1 MQTAREE
8 SSIVIFG
15 ENLLRPERVTG
26 RKARKQ
32 VVSRGIVPI
41 PWWGRPKSNTAQY
54 SLKLMN
60 VERQNQD
67 TLYQMELDFDT
78 PSGEVRPHGSGEG
91 ANPTAAPSREQQA
104 FAAWR
109 EELNWEE
116 RILENIAHRY
126 NLEHAC
132 HRVKSNKG
140 APGIDGMT
148 VEEMERWLST
158 HMAELRE
165 QLLTGSYRP
174 QEVKGVSIPKPNGG
188 RRQLGIPTA
197 IDRLVQQA
205 FVQELTPILDPQMSE
220 SSYGFRPNRSAHQ
233 ALKAG
238 SAYVEQGYTV
248 AVDLD
253 LEKFFDKVNHDILM
267 SRLARRIKD
276 KRVLYYIRQML
287 KAGMMDNEGIKQKR
301 EQGTPQGGPLSPLL
315 ANVLLDELDR
325 ELESRG
331 LRFCRYADDCMIF
344 VRTIEAGERVLVS
357 ISHYIEEELKL
368 KVNRQKSKADKVWNC
383 VYLGYI
389 IGTGGRLRIAPA
401 SVKKLKAK
409 VRLITR
415 RNRPTPLHEVIAELT
430 PVVRGWTNYF
440 KLAAINRLCQELDE
454 WTRRKLRCLR
464 LKQCKHSKG
473 IRHFLES
480 IGCKRKLRSGMVA
493 MGTRWWR
500 MACSQPANICMDNAW
515 LRAEGYISFYQLLK
529 R

>member
-1 MQTAREE
+1 
-8 SSIVIFG
+8 
-15 ENLLRPERVTG
+15 
-26 RKARKQ
+26 
-32 VVSRGIVPI
+32 
-41 PWWGRPKSNTAQY
+41 
-54 SLKLMN
+54 MN

-67 TLYQMELDFDT
+67 TLYQLELDFDA
-78 PSGEVRPHGSGEG
+78 PAGEVRLNGSDRGGIPRKE
-91 ANPTAAPSREQQA
+91 PLQEQQA

-109 EELNWEE
+109 EELNWKE
-116 RILENIAHRY
+116 RILENVAHRY

-132 HRVKSNKG
+132 QRVKSNKG

-148 VEEMERWLST
+148 VEELERWLNT

-165 QLLTGSYRP
+165 HLLNGSYQP
-174 QEVKGVSIPKPNGG
+174 QEVKGVNIPKPNGG

-205 FVQELTPILDPQMSE
+205 FVQVLTPILDPQMSE

-238 SAYVEQGYTV
+238 SAYVEQGYKV

-315 ANVLLDELDR
+315 ANVILDDLDR
-325 ELESRG
+325 ELENRG
-331 LRFCRYADDCMIF
+331 LHFCRYADDCIIF
-344 VRTIEAGERVLVS
+344 VRTMEAGERVLVS
-357 ISHYIEEELKL
+357 ISRYIEEELKL
-368 KVNRQKSKADKVWNC
+368 KVNQQKSKVDKVWNC

-389 IGTGGRLRIAPA
+389 IGVEGKLRIAPA
-401 SVKKLKAK
+401 SVKKLKTK
-409 VRLITR
+409 IRIITR
-415 RNRPTPLHEVIAELT
+415 RTRPTPLREVISELI
-430 PVVRGWTNYF
+430 PVIRGWTNYF
-440 KLAAINRLCQELDE
+440 KLAAINKLCQELDE
-454 WTRRKLRCLR
+454 WTRRRLRCLR
-464 LKQCKHSKG
+464 LKQCKHPKG
-473 IRHFLES
+473 IRRFLENL
-480 IGCKRKLRSGMVA
+480 GAKRKLWSGIVA

-500 MACSQPANICMDNAW
+500 IARSQPANIIMDNAW

>member
-1 MQTAREE
+1 
-8 SSIVIFG
+8 
-15 ENLLRPERVTG
+15 
-26 RKARKQ
+26 
-32 VVSRGIVPI
+32 
-41 PWWGRPKSNTAQY
+41 
-54 SLKLMN
+54 MN
-60 VERQNQD
+60 VEKQNQD
-67 TLYQMELDFDT
+67 TLYQLELDFDA
-78 PSGEVRPHGSGEG
+78 PAGEVRLNGSDRGGIPRKE
-91 ANPTAAPSREQQA
+91 PLQEQQA

-109 EELNWEE
+109 EELNWKE
-116 RILENIAHRY
+116 RILENVAHRY

-132 HRVKSNKG
+132 QRVKSNKG

-148 VEEMERWLST
+148 VEELERWLNT

-165 QLLTGSYRP
+165 HLLNGSYQP

-205 FVQELTPILDPQMSE
+205 FVQVLTPILDPQMSE

-238 SAYVEQGYTV
+238 SAYVEQGYKV

-267 SRLARRIKD
+267 SKLARRIKD

-315 ANVLLDELDR
+315 ANVILDDLDR
-325 ELESRG
+325 ELENRG
-331 LRFCRYADDCMIF
+331 LHFCRYADDCIIF
-344 VRTIEAGERVLVS
+344 VRTMEAGERVLVS
-357 ISHYIEEELKL
+357 ISRYIEEELKL
-368 KVNRQKSKADKVWNC
+368 KVNQQKSKVDKVWNC

-389 IGTGGRLRIAPA
+389 IGVEGKLRIAPA
-401 SVKKLKAK
+401 SVKKLKTK
-409 VRLITR
+409 IRIITR
-415 RNRPTPLHEVIAELT
+415 RTRPTPLREVISELI
-430 PVVRGWTNYF
+430 PVIRGWTNYF
-440 KLAAINRLCQELDE
+440 KLAAINKLCQELDE
-454 WTRRKLRCLR
+454 WTRRRLRCLR
-464 LKQCKHSKG
+464 LKQCKHPKG
-473 IRHFLES
+473 IRRFLENL
-480 IGCKRKLRSGMVA
+480 GAKRKLWSGIVA

-500 MACSQPANICMDNAW
+500 IARSQPANIIMDNAW

>member
-1 MQTAREE
+1 
-8 SSIVIFG
+8 
-15 ENLLRPERVTG
+15 
-26 RKARKQ
+26 
-32 VVSRGIVPI
+32 
-41 PWWGRPKSNTAQY
+41 
-54 SLKLMN
+54 
-60 VERQNQD
+60 
-67 TLYQMELDFDT
+67 MEFDFDT
-78 PSGEVRPHGSGEG
+78 PSGEVRPLGSSEG
-91 ANPTAAPSREQQA
+91 ASPTAAPTREQQA

-116 RILENIAHRY
+116 RMLENIAHRY
-126 NLEHAC
+126 NLELAC
-132 HRVKSNKG
+132 QRVKSNKG

-148 VEEMERWLST
+148 VEELERWLGT

-165 QLLTGSYRP
+165 QLLNGSYQP
-174 QEVKGVSIPKPNGG
+174 QAVKGVSIPKPNGG

-238 SAYVEQGYTV
+238 SAYVEQGYKV

-253 LEKFFDKVNHDILM
+253 MEKFFDKVNHDILM

-276 KRVLYYIRQML
+276 KRVLCYIRRML

-315 ANVLLDELDR
+315 ANVLLDDLDR
-325 ELESRG
+325 ELENRG
-331 LRFCRYADDCMIF
+331 LHFCRYADDCMIF
-344 VRTIEAGERVLVS
+344 VRTMEAGERVLRS
-357 ISHYIEEELKL
+357 ISQYIEEELKL
-368 KVNRQKSKADKVWNC
+368 KVNRQKSKVDKVWNC

-389 IGTGGRLRIAPA
+389 IGVGGTLRIAPA
-401 SVKKLKAK
+401 SVKKLKG
-409 VRLITR
+409 RIRIITR
-415 RNRPTPLHEVIAELT
+415 RTRPTPLREVIAELI
-430 PVVRGWTNYF
+430 PVIRGWTNYF

-464 LKQCKHSKG
+464 LKQCKHSRG
-473 IRHFLES
+473 IRRLLES
-480 IGCKRKLRSGMVA
+480 IGGKRKLWSGIVA
-493 MGTRWWR
+493 MKCRWWR
-500 MACSQPANICMDNAW
+500 IACSQPAHICMDNAW
-515 LRAEGYISFYQLLK
+515 LRAEGYISFNQLLK

>member
-41 PWWGRPKSNTAQY
+41 PWWGRPKSNKAQN
-54 SLKLMN
+54 SLKLIN

-233 ALKAG
+233 AIKAG

-389 IGTGGRLRIAPA
+389 IGTGGLLRIAPA

-409 VRLITR
+409 VRMITR

-440 KLAAINRLCQELDE
+440 KLAAINKLCQELDE

-500 MACSQPANICMDNAW
+500 MACSQPANICMDNAR

>member
-1 MQTAREE
+1 
-8 SSIVIFG
+8 
-15 ENLLRPERVTG
+15 
-26 RKARKQ
+26 
-32 VVSRGIVPI
+32 
-41 PWWGRPKSNTAQY
+41 
-54 SLKLMN
+54 MN

-67 TLYQMELDFDT
+67 TLYQMEFDFDT
-78 PSGEVRPHGSGEG
+78 PSGEVRPLGSGEG
-91 ANPTAAPSREQQA
+91 ASPTAAPTREQQA

-132 HRVKSNKG
+132 QRVKSNKG

-148 VEEMERWLST
+148 VEELERWLNT

-165 QLLTGSYRP
+165 QLLNGSYQP
-174 QEVKGVSIPKPNGG
+174 QTVKGVSIPKPNGG

-220 SSYGFRPNRSAHQ
+220 SSYGFRPKRSAHQ

-238 SAYVEQGYTV
+238 SAYVENGYNI

-276 KRVLYYIRQML
+276 KRVLYYIRRML

-315 ANVLLDELDR
+315 ANVLLDDLDR
-325 ELESRG
+325 ELEGRG
-331 LRFCRYADDCMIF
+331 LHFCRYADDCMIF
-344 VRTIEAGERVLVS
+344 VRTMEAGERILRSVS
-357 ISHYIEEELKL
+357 QYIEKELKL
-368 KVNRQKSKADKVWNC
+368 KVNRQKSKVDKVWNC
-383 VYLGYI
+383 TYLGYI
-389 IGTGGRLRIAPA
+389 IGVEGKLRIAPA
-401 SVKKLKAK
+401 SVKKLKG
-409 VRLITR
+409 RIRIITR
-415 RNRPTPLHEVIAELT
+415 RNRPVPLREVIAELI

-440 KLAAINRLCQELDE
+440 KLAAINRLCQGLDE

-464 LKQCKHSKG
+464 LKQCKHPKG
-473 IRHFLES
+473 IRRFLES
-480 IGCKRKLRSGMVA
+480 IGVKQRMSEYIGS
-493 MGTRWWR
+493 MGRRWWWIS
-500 MACSQPANICMDNAW
+500 CSQPAHISMDNAW
-515 LRAEGYISFYQLLK
+515 LRAEGYISFNQLLK

>member
-1 MQTAREE
+1 
-8 SSIVIFG
+8 
-15 ENLLRPERVTG
+15 
-26 RKARKQ
+26 
-32 VVSRGIVPI
+32 
-41 PWWGRPKSNTAQY
+41 
-54 SLKLMN
+54 MN
-60 VERQNQD
+60 VEKQNQD
-67 TLYQMELDFDT
+67 TLYQLEFDFDT
-78 PSGEVRPHGSGEG
+78 PAGEVRLNGSDRGGIPRKE
-91 ANPTAAPSREQQA
+91 PLQEQQA
-104 FAAWR
+104 FAAWK

-132 HRVKSNKG
+132 QRVKSNKG

-148 VEEMERWLST
+148 VEELERWLNT

-165 QLLTGSYRP
+165 YLLNGSYQP

-205 FVQELTPILDPQMSE
+205 FVQVLTPILDPQMSE

-238 SAYVEQGYTV
+238 SAYVEQGYKV

-267 SRLARRIKD
+267 SKLARRIKD

-315 ANVLLDELDR
+315 ANVLLDDLDR
-325 ELESRG
+325 ELEKRG
-331 LRFCRYADDCMIF
+331 LHFCRYADDCIIF
-344 VRTIEAGERVLVS
+344 VRTMEAGERVLVS
-357 ISHYIEEELKL
+357 ISRYIEEELKL
-368 KVNRQKSKADKVWNC
+368 KVNQQKSKVDKVWNC

-389 IGTGGRLRIAPA
+389 IGVEGKLRIAPA

-409 VRLITR
+409 IRIITR
-415 RNRPTPLHEVIAELT
+415 RTRPTPLREVISELI
-430 PVVRGWTNYF
+430 PVIRGWTNYF
-440 KLAAINRLCQELDE
+440 KLAAINKLCQELDE
-454 WTRRKLRCLR
+454 WTRRRLRCLR
-464 LKQCKHSKG
+464 LKQCKHPKG
-473 IRHFLES
+473 IRRFLENL
-480 IGCKRKLRSGMVA
+480 GAKRKLWSGIVA

-500 MACSQPANICMDNAW
+500 IARSQPANIIMNNAW
-515 LRAEGYISFYQLLK
+515 LRTEGYISFYQLLK

>member
-1 MQTAREE
+1 
-8 SSIVIFG
+8 
-15 ENLLRPERVTG
+15 
-26 RKARKQ
+26 
-32 VVSRGIVPI
+32 
-41 PWWGRPKSNTAQY
+41 
-54 SLKLMN
+54 MN

-67 TLYQMELDFDT
+67 TLYQLEFDFDT
-78 PSGEVRPHGSGEG
+78 PAGEVRLNGSDRGGIPRKE
-91 ANPTAAPSREQQA
+91 PLQEQQA
-104 FAAWR
+104 FAAWK

-148 VEEMERWLST
+148 VEELERWLNT

-165 QLLTGSYRP
+165 HLLNGSYQP

-205 FVQELTPILDPQMSE
+205 FVQVLTPILDPQMSE

-238 SAYVEQGYTV
+238 SAYVEQGYKV

-315 ANVLLDELDR
+315 ANVLLDDLDR
-325 ELESRG
+325 ELEKRG
-331 LRFCRYADDCMIF
+331 LHFCRYADDCIIF
-344 VRTIEAGERVLVS
+344 VRTMEAGERVLVS
-357 ISHYIEEELKL
+357 ISRYIEEELKL
-368 KVNRQKSKADKVWNC
+368 KVNQQKSKVDKVWNC
-383 VYLGYI
+383 IYLGYI
-389 IGTGGRLRIAPA
+389 IGVEGKLRIAPA

-409 VRLITR
+409 VRLITS
-415 RNRPTPLHEVIAELT
+415 RNRPTPLREVISELI
-430 PVVRGWTNYF
+430 PVIRGWTNYF
-440 KLAAINRLCQELDE
+440 KLAAINKLCQELDE
-454 WTRRKLRCLR
+454 WTRRRLRCLR
-464 LKQCKHSKG
+464 LKQCKHPKG
-473 IRHFLES
+473 IRRFLENL
-480 IGCKRKLRSGMVA
+480 GAKRKLWSGIVA

-500 MACSQPANICMDNAW
+500 IARSQPANIIMNNAW

>member
-41 PWWGRPKSNTAQY
+41 PWWGRPKSNKAQN
-54 SLKLMN
+54 SLKLIN

-233 ALKAG
+233 AIKAG

-389 IGTGGRLRIAPA
+389 IGTGGLLRIAPA

-409 VRLITR
+409 VRMITR

-440 KLAAINRLCQELDE
+440 KLAAINKLCQELDE

-493 MGTRWWR
+493 MGTRWRR

>member
-1 MQTAREE
+1 
-8 SSIVIFG
+8 
-15 ENLLRPERVTG
+15 
-26 RKARKQ
+26 
-32 VVSRGIVPI
+32 
-41 PWWGRPKSNTAQY
+41 
-54 SLKLMN
+54 MN
-60 VERQNQD
+60 VERQSRD
-67 TLYQMELDFDT
+67 TLYQMEFNFDT
-78 PSGEVRPHGSGEG
+78 PSGEVRPLGSSEG
-91 ANPTAAPSREQQA
+91 AIPTAAPTREQQA

-109 EELNWEE
+109 EELNREE

-132 HRVKSNKG
+132 QRVKSNKG

-148 VEEMERWLST
+148 VEEMERWLNT

-165 QLLTGSYRP
+165 QLLNGSYRP

-267 SRLARRIKD
+267 SKLARRIKD

-315 ANVLLDELDR
+315 ANVLLDALDR

-331 LRFCRYADDCMIF
+331 LRFCRYADDCIIF
-344 VRTIEAGERVLVS
+344 VRTLRAGERVLTN
-357 ISHYIEEELKL
+357 ISRYIEEELKL
-368 KVNRQKSKADKVWNC
+368 KVNQQKSKVDIVTNC
-383 VYLGYI
+383 TYLGYI
-389 IGTGGRLRIAPA
+389 IGKRGMLRIAPT

-415 RNRPTPLHEVIAELT
+415 RNRPTPLREVIAELT

-440 KLAAINRLCQELDE
+440 KLAAISELCQQLDE

-464 LKQCKHSKG
+464 LRQCRHPKG
-473 IRHFLES
+473 IRRFLEG
-480 IGCKRKLRSGMVA
+480 IGCKRKLWSGIAA
-493 MGTRWWR
+493 MGRRWWR
-500 MACSQPANICMDNAW
+500 IACSEPANICMDNAW

>member
-1 MQTAREE
+1 
-8 SSIVIFG
+8 
-15 ENLLRPERVTG
+15 
-26 RKARKQ
+26 
-32 VVSRGIVPI
+32 
-41 PWWGRPKSNTAQY
+41 
-54 SLKLMN
+54 MN

-67 TLYQMELDFDT
+67 TLYQLEFDFDT
-78 PSGEVRPHGSGEG
+78 PAGEVRLNGSDRGGIPRKE
-91 ANPTAAPSREQQA
+91 PLQEQQA
-104 FAAWR
+104 FAAWK

-148 VEEMERWLST
+148 VEELERWLNT

-165 QLLTGSYRP
+165 HLLNGSYQP

-205 FVQELTPILDPQMSE
+205 FVQVLTPILDPQMSE

-238 SAYVEQGYTV
+238 SAYVEQGYKV

-267 SRLARRIKD
+267 SKLARRIKD

-315 ANVLLDELDR
+315 ANVLLDDLDR
-325 ELESRG
+325 ELEKRG
-331 LRFCRYADDCMIF
+331 LHFCRYADDCIIF
-344 VRTIEAGERVLVS
+344 VRTMEAGERVLVS
-357 ISHYIEEELKL
+357 ISRYIEEELKL
-368 KVNRQKSKADKVWNC
+368 KVNQQKSKVDKVWNC

-389 IGTGGRLRIAPA
+389 IGAESKLRIAPA

-409 VRLITR
+409 IRIITR
-415 RNRPTPLHEVIAELT
+415 RTRPTPLREVISELI
-430 PVVRGWTNYF
+430 PVIRGWTNYF
-440 KLAAINRLCQELDE
+440 KLAAINKLCQELDE
-454 WTRRKLRCLR
+454 WTRRRLRCLR
-464 LKQCKHSKG
+464 LKQCKHPKG
-473 IRHFLES
+473 IRRFLENL
-480 IGCKRKLRSGMVA
+480 GAKRKLWSGIVA

-500 MACSQPANICMDNAW
+500 IARSQPANIIMNNAW

>member
-1 MQTAREE
+1 
-8 SSIVIFG
+8 
-15 ENLLRPERVTG
+15 
-26 RKARKQ
+26 
-32 VVSRGIVPI
+32 
-41 PWWGRPKSNTAQY
+41 
-54 SLKLMN
+54 MN
-60 VERQNQD
+60 VKRQNQD
-67 TLYQMELDFDT
+67 TLYQLEFNFDT
-78 PSGEVRPHGSGEG
+78 PAGEVRLNGSDRGG
-91 ANPTAAPSREQQA
+91 IPRKVPLQEQQA
-104 FAAWR
+104 FAAWK

-132 HRVKSNKG
+132 QRVKSNKG

-148 VEEMERWLST
+148 VEELERWLNT

-165 QLLTGSYRP
+165 HLLNGSYQP

-205 FVQELTPILDPQMSE
+205 FVQVLTPILDPQMSE

-238 SAYVEQGYTV
+238 SAYVEQGYKV

-267 SRLARRIKD
+267 SKLARRIKD

-315 ANVLLDELDR
+315 ANVLLDDLDR
-325 ELESRG
+325 ELEKRG
-331 LRFCRYADDCMIF
+331 LHFCRYADDCIIF
-344 VRTIEAGERVLVS
+344 VRTMEAGERVLVS
-357 ISHYIEEELKL
+357 ISRYIEEELKL
-368 KVNRQKSKADKVWNC
+368 KVNQQKSKVDKVWNC

-389 IGTGGRLRIAPA
+389 IGVEGKMRIAPA

-409 VRLITR
+409 IRIITR
-415 RNRPTPLHEVIAELT
+415 RTRPTPLREVISELI
-430 PVVRGWTNYF
+430 PVIRGWTNYF
-440 KLAAINRLCQELDE
+440 KLAAINKLCQELDE
-454 WTRRKLRCLR
+454 WTRRRLRCLR
-464 LKQCKHSKG
+464 LKQCKHPKG
-473 IRHFLES
+473 IRRFLENL
-480 IGCKRKLRSGMVA
+480 GAKRKLWSGIVA

-500 MACSQPANICMDNAW
+500 IARSQPANIIMNNAW

>member
-1 MQTAREE
+1 M
-8 SSIVIFG
+8 
-15 ENLLRPERVTG
+15 
-26 RKARKQ
+26 K
-32 VVSRGIVPI
+32 
-41 PWWGRPKSNTAQY
+41 
-54 SLKLMN
+54 

-67 TLYQMELDFDT
+67 TLHQTEFDFDT
-78 PSGEVRPHGSGEG
+78 PSGEVRPLGSGEG
-91 ANPTAAPSREQQA
+91 ANPTAAPTREQQA
-104 FAAWR
+104 FATWR
-109 EELNWEE
+109 DELNWEE

-126 NLEHAC
+126 NLELAC
-132 HRVKSNKG
+132 QRVKSNKG

-148 VEEMERWLST
+148 VEDLERWLST

-165 QLLTGSYRP
+165 QLLNGSYQP

-233 ALKAG
+233 ALKSG
-238 SAYVEQGYTV
+238 SAYVEDGYTV

-253 LEKFFDKVNHDILM
+253 MEKFFDKVNHDILM

-276 KRVLYYIRQML
+276 KRVLCYIRRML

-315 ANVLLDELDR
+315 ANVLLDDLDR
-325 ELESRG
+325 ELEGRG
-331 LRFCRYADDCMIF
+331 LHFCRYADDCMIF
-344 VRTIEAGERVLVS
+344 VRTMEAGERVLRS
-357 ISHYIEEELKL
+357 ISQYIEEELKL
-368 KVNRQKSKADKVWNC
+368 KVNRQKSKVDKVWNC

-389 IGTGGRLRIAPA
+389 IGVGGMLRIAPA
-401 SVKKLKAK
+401 SVKKLKTK
-409 VRLITR
+409 IRIITR
-415 RNRPTPLHEVIAELT
+415 RMRPTPLREVISELI
-430 PVVRGWTNYF
+430 PVIRGWTNYF
-440 KLAAINRLCQELDE
+440 KLASINKLCQELDE

-464 LKQCKHSKG
+464 LKQCKHPKG
-473 IRHFLES
+473 VRRFLES
-480 IGCKRKLRSGMVA
+480 IGSKRKLWSGMVT

>member
-1 MQTAREE
+1 
-8 SSIVIFG
+8 
-15 ENLLRPERVTG
+15 
-26 RKARKQ
+26 
-32 VVSRGIVPI
+32 
-41 PWWGRPKSNTAQY
+41 
-54 SLKLMN
+54 MN

-67 TLYQMELDFDT
+67 TLYQLELDFDA
-78 PSGEVRPHGSGEG
+78 PAGEVRLNGSDRGGIPRKE
-91 ANPTAAPSREQQA
+91 PLQEQQA

-109 EELNWEE
+109 EELNWKE
-116 RILENIAHRY
+116 RILENVAHRY

-132 HRVKSNKG
+132 QRVKSNKG

-148 VEEMERWLST
+148 VEELERWLNT

-165 QLLTGSYRP
+165 HLLNGSYQP

-205 FVQELTPILDPQMSE
+205 FVQVLTPILDPQMSE

-238 SAYVEQGYTV
+238 SAYVEQGYKV

-315 ANVLLDELDR
+315 ANVILDDLDR
-325 ELESRG
+325 ELENRG
-331 LRFCRYADDCMIF
+331 LHFCRYADDCIIF
-344 VRTIEAGERVLVS
+344 VRTMEAGERVLVS
-357 ISHYIEEELKL
+357 ISRYIEEELKL
-368 KVNRQKSKADKVWNC
+368 KVNQQKSKVDKVWNC

-389 IGTGGRLRIAPA
+389 IGVEGKLRIAPA
-401 SVKKLKAK
+401 SVKKLKTK
-409 VRLITR
+409 IRIITR
-415 RNRPTPLHEVIAELT
+415 RTRPTPLREVISELI
-430 PVVRGWTNYF
+430 PVIRGWTNYF
-440 KLAAINRLCQELDE
+440 KLAAINKLCQELDE
-454 WTRRKLRCLR
+454 WTRRRLRCLR
-464 LKQCKHSKG
+464 LKQCKHPKG
-473 IRHFLES
+473 IRRFLENL
-480 IGCKRKLRSGMVA
+480 GAKRKLWSGIVA

-500 MACSQPANICMDNAW
+500 IARSQPANIIMDNAW

>member
-1 MQTAREE
+1 
-8 SSIVIFG
+8 
-15 ENLLRPERVTG
+15 
-26 RKARKQ
+26 
-32 VVSRGIVPI
+32 
-41 PWWGRPKSNTAQY
+41 
-54 SLKLMN
+54 MN

-67 TLYQMELDFDT
+67 TLYQLEFNFDT
-78 PSGEVRPHGSGEG
+78 PAGEVRLNGSDRGGIPRKE
-91 ANPTAAPSREQQA
+91 PLQEQQA
-104 FAAWR
+104 FAAWK

-132 HRVKSNKG
+132 QRVKSNKG

-148 VEEMERWLST
+148 VEELERWLNT

-165 QLLTGSYRP
+165 HLLNGSYQP

-205 FVQELTPILDPQMSE
+205 FVQVLTPILDPQMSE

-238 SAYVEQGYTV
+238 SAYVEQGYKV

-267 SRLARRIKD
+267 SKLARRIKD

-315 ANVLLDELDR
+315 ANVLLDDLDR
-325 ELESRG
+325 ELEKRG
-331 LRFCRYADDCMIF
+331 LHFCRYADDCIIF
-344 VRTIEAGERVLVS
+344 VRTMEAGERVLVS
-357 ISHYIEEELKL
+357 ISRYIEEKLKL
-368 KVNRQKSKADKVWNC
+368 KVNQQKSKVDKVWNC

-389 IGTGGRLRIAPA
+389 IGVEGKLRIAPA

-409 VRLITR
+409 IRIITR
-415 RNRPTPLHEVIAELT
+415 RTRPTPLREVISELI
-430 PVVRGWTNYF
+430 PVIRGWTNYF
-440 KLAAINRLCQELDE
+440 KLAAINKLCQELDE
-454 WTRRKLRCLR
+454 WTRRRLRCLR
-464 LKQCKHSKG
+464 LKQCKHPKG
-473 IRHFLES
+473 IRRFLENL
-480 IGCKRKLRSGMVA
+480 GAKRKLWSGIVA

-500 MACSQPANICMDNAW
+500 IARSQPANIIMNNAW

>member
-1 MQTAREE
+1 
-8 SSIVIFG
+8 
-15 ENLLRPERVTG
+15 
-26 RKARKQ
+26 
-32 VVSRGIVPI
+32 
-41 PWWGRPKSNTAQY
+41 
-54 SLKLMN
+54 MN

-67 TLYQMELDFDT
+67 TLYQLEFDFDT
-78 PSGEVRPHGSGEG
+78 PAGEVRLNGSDRGGIPRKE
-91 ANPTAAPSREQQA
+91 PLQEQQA
-104 FAAWR
+104 FAAWK

-132 HRVKSNKG
+132 QRVKSNKG

-148 VEEMERWLST
+148 VEELERWLNT

-165 QLLTGSYRP
+165 HLLNGSYQP

-205 FVQELTPILDPQMSE
+205 FVQVLTPILDPQMSE

-238 SAYVEQGYTV
+238 SAYVEQGYKV

-315 ANVLLDELDR
+315 ANVILDDLDR
-325 ELESRG
+325 ELENRG
-331 LRFCRYADDCMIF
+331 LHFCRYADDCIIF
-344 VRTIEAGERVLVS
+344 VRTMEAGERVLVS
-357 ISHYIEEELKL
+357 ISRYIEEELKL
-368 KVNRQKSKADKVWNC
+368 KVNQQKSKVDKVWNC

-389 IGTGGRLRIAPA
+389 IGVEGKLRIAPA
-401 SVKKLKAK
+401 SVKKLKTK
-409 VRLITR
+409 IRIITR
-415 RNRPTPLHEVIAELT
+415 RTRPTPLREVISELI
-430 PVVRGWTNYF
+430 PVIRGWTNYF
-440 KLAAINRLCQELDE
+440 KLAAINKLCQELDE
-454 WTRRKLRCLR
+454 WTRRRLRCLR
-464 LKQCKHSKG
+464 LKQCKHPKG
-473 IRHFLES
+473 IRRFLENL
-480 IGCKRKLRSGMVA
+480 GAKRKLWSGIVA

-500 MACSQPANICMDNAW
+500 IARSQPANIIMDNAW

>member
-1 MQTAREE
+1 
-8 SSIVIFG
+8 
-15 ENLLRPERVTG
+15 
-26 RKARKQ
+26 
-32 VVSRGIVPI
+32 
-41 PWWGRPKSNTAQY
+41 
-54 SLKLMN
+54 MN

-67 TLYQMELDFDT
+67 TSYQMEFDFDT
-78 PSGEVRPHGSGEG
+78 PSGEVRPLGSGEG
-91 ANPTAAPSREQQA
+91 ANPTAAPTREQQA

-116 RILENIAHRY
+116 RMLENIAHHY
-126 NLEHAC
+126 NLELARQ
-132 HRVKSNKG
+132 RVKSNKG
-140 APGIDGMT
+140 APGIDGIT
-148 VEEMERWLST
+148 VEELERWLNT

-165 QLLTGSYRP
+165 QLLNDSYQP

-220 SSYGFRPNRSAHQ
+220 SSYGFRPNRSDHQ

-238 SAYVEQGYTV
+238 SAYVEQGYII

-276 KRVLYYIRQML
+276 KRVLYYIRKML

-315 ANVLLDELDR
+315 ANVLLDDLDR
-325 ELESRG
+325 ELENRG
-331 LRFCRYADDCMIF
+331 LHFCRYADDCMIF
-344 VRTIEAGERVLVS
+344 VRTMEAGERVQRS
-357 ISHYIEEELKL
+357 ISQYIEEELKL
-368 KVNRQKSKADKVWNC
+368 KVNRQKSKVDRVWNC

-389 IGTGGRLRIAPA
+389 IGVGGMLRIATA

-415 RNRPTPLHEVIAELT
+415 RTRPTPLREVIAELI
-430 PVVRGWTNYF
+430 PVIRGWSNYF

-454 WTRRKLRCLR
+454 WTRHRLRCLR
-464 LKQCKHSKG
+464 LKQCKHPKG
-473 IRHFLES
+473 IRRFLES
-480 IGCKRKLRSGMVA
+480 IGGKRKLWSGIAA
-493 MGTRWWR
+493 MRCRWWR
-500 MACSQPANICMDNAW
+500 IACSQPANIYMDNAW

>member
-41 PWWGRPKSNTAQY
+41 PWWGRPKSNKAQN
-54 SLKLMN
+54 SLKLIN

-78 PSGEVRPHGSGEG
+78 PSGEMRPHGSGEG
-91 ANPTAAPSREQQA
+91 ANPTAAPLREQQA

-233 ALKAG
+233 AIKAG

-389 IGTGGRLRIAPA
+389 IGTGGLLRIAPA

-409 VRLITR
+409 VRMITR

-440 KLAAINRLCQELDE
+440 KLAAINKLCQELDE

>member
-1 MQTAREE
+1 
-8 SSIVIFG
+8 
-15 ENLLRPERVTG
+15 
-26 RKARKQ
+26 
-32 VVSRGIVPI
+32 
-41 PWWGRPKSNTAQY
+41 
-54 SLKLMN
+54 MN

-67 TLYQMELDFDT
+67 TLYQLEFNFDT
-78 PSGEVRPHGSGEG
+78 PAGEVRLNGSDRGGIPRKE
-91 ANPTAAPSREQQA
+91 PLQEQQA
-104 FAAWR
+104 FAAWK

-132 HRVKSNKG
+132 QRVKSNKG

-148 VEEMERWLST
+148 VEELERWLNT

-165 QLLTGSYRP
+165 HLLNGSYQP

-205 FVQELTPILDPQMSE
+205 FVQVLTPILDPQMSE

-238 SAYVEQGYTV
+238 SAYVEQGYKV

-267 SRLARRIKD
+267 SKLARRIKD

-315 ANVLLDELDR
+315 ANVLLDDLDR
-325 ELESRG
+325 ELEKRG
-331 LRFCRYADDCMIF
+331 LHFCRYADDCIIF
-344 VRTIEAGERVLVS
+344 VRTMEAGERVLVS
-357 ISHYIEEELKL
+357 ISRYIEEKLKL
-368 KVNRQKSKADKVWNC
+368 KVNQQKSKVDKVWNC

-389 IGTGGRLRIAPA
+389 IGVESKLRIAPA

-409 VRLITR
+409 IRIITR
-415 RNRPTPLHEVIAELT
+415 RTRPTPLREVISELI
-430 PVVRGWTNYF
+430 PVIRGWTNYF
-440 KLAAINRLCQELDE
+440 KLAAINKLCQELDE
-454 WTRRKLRCLR
+454 WTRRRLRCLR
-464 LKQCKHSKG
+464 LKQCKHPKG
-473 IRHFLES
+473 IRRFLENL
-480 IGCKRKLRSGMVA
+480 GAKRKLWSGIVA

-500 MACSQPANICMDNAW
+500 IARSQPANIIMNNAW

>member
-1 MQTAREE
+1 
-8 SSIVIFG
+8 
-15 ENLLRPERVTG
+15 
-26 RKARKQ
+26 
-32 VVSRGIVPI
+32 
-41 PWWGRPKSNTAQY
+41 
-54 SLKLMN
+54 MN

-67 TLYQMELDFDT
+67 TLYQLEFNFDT
-78 PSGEVRPHGSGEG
+78 PAGEVRLNGSDRGGIPRKE
-91 ANPTAAPSREQQA
+91 PLQEQQA
-104 FAAWR
+104 FAAWK

-132 HRVKSNKG
+132 QRVKSNKG

-148 VEEMERWLST
+148 VEELERWLNT

-165 QLLTGSYRP
+165 HLLNGSYQP

-205 FVQELTPILDPQMSE
+205 FVQVLTPILDPQMSE

-238 SAYVEQGYTV
+238 SAYVEQGYKV

-267 SRLARRIKD
+267 SKLARRIKD

-315 ANVLLDELDR
+315 ANVLLDDLDR
-325 ELESRG
+325 ELEKRG
-331 LRFCRYADDCMIF
+331 LHFCRYADDCIIF
-344 VRTIEAGERVLVS
+344 VRTMEAGERVLVS
-357 ISHYIEEELKL
+357 ISRYIEEELKL
-368 KVNRQKSKADKVWNC
+368 KVNQQKSKVDKVWNC

-389 IGTGGRLRIAPA
+389 IGVESKLRIAPA

-409 VRLITR
+409 IRIITR
-415 RNRPTPLHEVIAELT
+415 RTRPTPLREVISELI
-430 PVVRGWTNYF
+430 PVIRGWTNYF
-440 KLAAINRLCQELDE
+440 KLAAINKLCQELDE
-454 WTRRKLRCLR
+454 WTRRRLRCLR
-464 LKQCKHSKG
+464 LKQCKHPKG
-473 IRHFLES
+473 IRRFLENL
-480 IGCKRKLRSGMVA
+480 GAKRKLWSGIAA

-500 MACSQPANICMDNAW
+500 IARSQPANIIMNNAW

>member
-1 MQTAREE
+1 
-8 SSIVIFG
+8 
-15 ENLLRPERVTG
+15 
-26 RKARKQ
+26 
-32 VVSRGIVPI
+32 
-41 PWWGRPKSNTAQY
+41 
-54 SLKLMN
+54 MN

-67 TLYQMELDFDT
+67 TLYQLEFDFDT
-78 PSGEVRPHGSGEG
+78 PAGEVRLNGSDRGGTPRKE
-91 ANPTAAPSREQQA
+91 PLQEQQA

-116 RILENIAHRY
+116 RMLENIAHRY
-126 NLEHAC
+126 NLELAC
-132 HRVKSNKG
+132 QRVKSNKG

-148 VEEMERWLST
+148 VEELERWLDT

-165 QLLTGSYRP
+165 QLLNGSYQP

-238 SAYVEQGYTV
+238 SAYVEQGYKV

-315 ANVLLDELDR
+315 ANVLLDDLDR
-325 ELESRG
+325 ELESRR
-331 LRFCRYADDCMIF
+331 LYFCRYADDCMIF
-344 VRTIEAGERVLVS
+344 VRTMEAGERVLRS
-357 ISHYIEEELKL
+357 ISQYIEEELKL
-368 KVNRQKSKADKVWNC
+368 KVNRQKSKVDKVWNC

-389 IGTGGRLRIAPA
+389 IGVGGMLRIAPA
-401 SVKKLKAK
+401 SVKKLKEK

-415 RNRPTPLHEVIAELT
+415 RTRPTPLREVIAELI
-430 PVVRGWTNYF
+430 PVIRGWTNYF
-440 KLAAINRLCQELDE
+440 RLAAINRLCQDLDE

-464 LKQCKHSKG
+464 LKQCKHPKG
-473 IRHFLES
+473 IRRFLES
-480 IGCKRKLRSGMVA
+480 IGCKRKLWNGMVA

-500 MACSQPANICMDNAW
+500 IACSQPANICMDNAW